1 MGTAQKSDLELIP
14 ISRPRCPRCTMR
26 MRTVDISSGPE
37 GFEHRKFECLKCG
50 YTEKKILACDP
61 LKSDAVG
68 WLSDEL
74 SREAVTHEIHD
85 GKMIPRPAK

>member
-1 MGTAQKSDLELIP
+1 MRFGLSLYRSLT
-14 ISRPRCPRCTMR
+14 SRIGGRLN
-26 MRTVDISSGPE
+26 
-37 GFEHRKFECLKCG
+37 FEPSAPQR
-50 YTEKKILACDP
+50 KILACDP

-68 WLSDEL
+68 WLSGEL